1 MQYAAKI
8 SKILK
13 TASSSQLVEFMTRKE
28 PEIQTERSC
37 YTLSAKRMP
46 FHLTLSTCQ
55 APTDNQRT
63 YKVAAFGVAPLKP
76 LRRTAC
82 PGHAAHGRVRERTL
96 RATNSFMQ
104 TCLLL
109 GGPFHSYRWYSDS
122 RHWFYAHAVHICL
135 YQLMSPLSHHPVT
148 PPHLRDSCL
157 RLRRRELEG
166 VDICRVDVKHNTS
179 KTDAITGVT
188 SGNWEQLQLAG
199 ASFRDI

>member
-1 MQYAAKI
+1 MFIEDGITGVTLLAQSTFDEAGVVEAHGSHQTFFLAVSTRWQRSSRKMQYAAKI

-37 YTLSAKRMP
+37 YTLSARRMP

-109 GGPFHSYRWYSDS
+109 GGPFHSYR
-122 RHWFYAHAVHICL
+122 
-135 YQLMSPLSHHPVT
+135 
-148 PPHLRDSCL
+148 
-157 RLRRRELEG
+157 
-166 VDICRVDVKHNTS
+166 
-179 KTDAITGVT
+179 
-188 SGNWEQLQLAG
+188 
-199 ASFRDI
+199 